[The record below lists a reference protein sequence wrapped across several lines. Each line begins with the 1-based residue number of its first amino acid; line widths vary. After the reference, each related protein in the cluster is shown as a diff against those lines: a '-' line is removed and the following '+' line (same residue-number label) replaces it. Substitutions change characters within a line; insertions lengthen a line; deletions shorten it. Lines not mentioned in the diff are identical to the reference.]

1 MYGKQRHSERVK
13 KLTPPERLA
22 VLEAAVQQ
30 VGEELSGTPPPKS
43 KAEKRRQMAAAT
55 EALRADYA
63 PGGELTAF
71 SSLAGEGIH
80 ASE

>member
-1 MYGKQRHSERVK
+1 MESCDILNELK
-13 KLTPPERLA
+13 KLAPPERLA

-30 VGEELSGTPPPKS
+30 LREEIAGTPPPKS
-43 KAEKRRQMAAAT
+43 KAEKRGEMAAAA

-71 SSLAGEGIH
+71 TSLDGEDFHAAG
-80 ASE
+80 

>member
-1 MYGKQRHSERVK
+1 MENSDILSELK
-13 KLTPPERLA
+13 KLAPPERLA

-30 VGEELSGTPPPKS
+30 LREELSGTPSPKS
-43 KAEKRRQMAAAT
+43 KAEKRRQMAAAA

-71 SSLAGEGIH
+71 TSLDGEDIH
-80 ASE
+80 ASG